1 MTASNDTD
9 ALFYPFLKG
18 TLSYPA
24 ASDSGRALFVNA
36 AFHTDLADE
45 NTGIHVFLQ
54 HDFVQAFSLTKA
66 GFPVLS
72 AWPAAATDDD
82 LFDMVLVRL
91 PKQRD
96 QAHYFMARGLS
107 LLREGGTLV
116 CAAANDAGGGRIEK
130 DMRSV
135 LGGAPCFSLSKYKA
149 RVVWG
154 QKDPRF
160 LQRNIVADW
169 TEKGALQ
176 KHKAHGFWTQPG
188 IFGWDKVDKGSSL
201 LMDAMSG
208 AVEGTGADFGCG
220 YGYLST
226 GLCRQ
231 HREIKE
237 IYCIDSDKNAI
248 KAARRNLDE
257 IEGGPEIHTVWDD
270 LIAPV
275 SDYPLF
281 DWVVMNPPFHDG
293 KKEDAG
299 IGTGFIKTAAKMLR
313 PGGRLWMVANRH
325 LPYEKSLKVLFQSH
339 DLITEKDGF
348 KIYCAIK

>member
-1 MTASNDTD
+1 M
-9 ALFYPFLKG
+9 L
-18 TLSYPA
+18 
-24 ASDSGRALFVNA
+24 
-36 AFHTDLADE
+36 
-45 NTGIHVFLQ
+45 LQ
-54 HDFVQAFSLTKA
+54 HDFMRAFSLTRA

-72 AWPAAATDDD
+72 DWPEAETEDD
-82 LFDMVLVRL
+82 LFEMVLVRL

-107 LLREGGTLV
+107 LLRDGGALV

-154 QKDPRF
+154 EKDPHS
-160 LQRNIVADW
+160 LQNSILTDW
-169 TEKGALQ
+169 AAQGALQ
-176 KHKAHGFWTQPG
+176 KHEKHGFWTQPG

-201 LMDAMSG
+201 LLEVMTG
-208 AVEGTGADFGCG
+208 ALEGTGADFGCG

-231 HREIKE
+231 HQKIKE

-257 IEGGPEIHTVWDD
+257 IEGCPEIHTVWDD

-293 KKEDAG
+293 KK
-299 IGTGFIKTAAKMLR
+299 KM
-313 PGGRLWMVANRH
+313 PASG
-325 LPYEKSLKVLFQSH
+325 S
-339 DLITEKDGF
+339 DL
-348 KIYCAIK
+348 